1 MMDSPRD
8 QIRIR
13 MYVILTL
20 LSLFPIAVVY
30 KVVRIHATEA
40 AELKEEGM
48 RQASSFREIPALRGT
63 LLDREGRVLATTTAR
78 YDLAL
83 DPTARGFTDRATV
96 FFERL
101 SSLTGVSESELR
113 RRVRQRTS
121 AQYVMLFR
129 GLTEP
134 QKDELLSLGIPGLIT
149 EERYTRRYTYG
160 SLASHVLGHT
170 GADGKGLSGLEL
182 RYNPFLEGQPGRRA
196 VKRDRRGQVRAFVGG
211 TVVEPRHGQNLKLTL
226 DLVRQSVLEEELAR
240 GLEESGG
247 NWATAVA
254 LDPHT
259 GAILA
264 MASVPT
270 YDPNNPGAFPESAR
284 RNRAI
289 TDQFEPGSTFKLV
302 PAVAAVELG
311 KVRMDEVVDTGNG
324 SATFSGRLLT
334 DSQPFPSLT
343 FTNVVA
349 QSSNVGIGRVA
360 QRIQSQELFR
370 FARALGFGQPSY
382 IDLPGEASGVL
393 RNPTQW
399 SGTSHISVSI
409 GYEVSVTT
417 LQLAAAY
424 AALANGGRLLQP
436 YVVEERQDLAGRTVW
451 RARQDSVRRAFSART
466 SSTLLPAFQE
476 VVQTGTARRAQ
487 VEHVTVAGKTGTAR
501 TASAGGYTRAYRS
514 SFVGFFPVEDPQVVI
529 AIVVDNPQAGFA
541 GGHISAPIFQRVA
554 ERWVRTFPK
563 LVQQVAQ
570 VDPLPANVRSA
581 PPNIVNYPGN
591 VATQRLLAAGFRLS
605 HPERYRWLQQL
616 TPSWPD
622 SQRIPVR
629 TTLKVRTQTVE
640 LSTEHMPDLIGLSA
654 RQARYWLS
662 QLGVHVTVRG
672 HGQVVEQYPLPGA
685 PLAAR
690 TQIRCE

>member
-1 MMDSPRD
+1 MMDTPRD

-13 MYVILTL
+13 MYIILTL
-20 LSLFPIAVVY
+20 LSLLPFAVVY
-30 KVVRIHATEA
+30 KVVRIYVTEST
-40 AELKEEGM
+40 ELREEGV

-83 DPTARGFTDRATV
+83 DPSTRGFSSRESL

-101 SSLTGVSESELR
+101 SSLTGVPASEFR

-134 QKDELLSLGIPGLIT
+134 QKDALVELGIPGLIL

-170 GADGKGLSGLEL
+170 GSDGKGLSGLEL
-182 RYNPFLEGQPGRRA
+182 RYNAFLEGQPGRRA

-226 DLVRQSVLEEELAR
+226 DLVRQSALEEELAR

-264 MASVPT
+264 MANVPT
-270 YDPNNPGAFPESAR
+270 YDPNNPGAFPEAAR

-311 KVRMDEVVDTGNG
+311 KVRMDEVIDTGNG
-324 SATFSGRLLT
+324 SASFSGRLLT

-343 FTNVVA
+343 FTDVMA
-349 QSSNVGIGRVA
+349 QSSNVGIGRIA
-360 QRIQSQELFR
+360 QRINSQELFR
-370 FARALGFGQPSY
+370 YARALGFGQLTY
-382 IDLPGEASGVL
+382 VDLPGEASGVL

-399 SGTSHISVSI
+399 SGTSHVSVSI
-409 GYEVSVTT
+409 GYEVSVTA
-417 LQLAAAY
+417 LQLASAY

-451 RARQDSVRRAFSART
+451 RARQDSVRRAFSERT
-466 SSTLLPAFQE
+466 TTTLLPAFQE
-476 VVQTGTARRAQ
+476 VIATGTARRAQ
-487 VEHVTVAGKTGTAR
+487 VERVSVAGKTGTAR
-501 TASAGGYTRAYRS
+501 IATAGGYSRAYRS
-514 SFVGFFPVEDPQVVI
+514 SFVGFFPVDDPQVVI
-529 AIVVDNPQAGFA
+529 AIVVDNPQVGYA

-554 ERWVRTFPK
+554 ERWIRTFPR

-570 VDPLPANVRSA
+570 AEPLPDEVRSA
-581 PPNIVNYPGN
+581 PPVIAQLPAN
-591 VATQRLLAAGFRLS
+591 VAAQRLLAAGYRVS
-605 HPERYRWLQQL
+605 HPERYQWLQQL
-616 TPSWPD
+616 VPSWPD

-629 TTLKVRTQTVE
+629 TTLKVRAEAVE
-640 LSTEHMPDLIGLSA
+640 PSTERMPNLLGLSA

-662 QLGVHVTVRG
+662 ELGVEVVVRG
-672 HGQVVEQYPLPGA
+672 HGQVVAQYPLPGA
-685 PLAAR
+685 ALTAR
-690 TQIRCE
+690 TEIRCE

>member
-1 MMDSPRD
+1 MDTPRD

-20 LSLFPIAVVY
+20 LTLLPFAVVF
-30 KVVRIHATEA
+30 KVLHIHLTES
-40 AELKEEGM
+40 AELREEGR

-83 DPTARGFTDRATV
+83 DPTTRGFSERESV

-101 SSLTGVSESELR
+101 SSLTGVPASTFR
-113 RRVRQRTS
+113 QRVRQRTS
-121 AQYVMLFR
+121 TQYVMLYR

-134 QKDELLSLGIPGLIT
+134 QKDALMELGIPGLIT
-149 EERYTRRYTYG
+149 EERYSRRYTYG
-160 SLASHVLGHT
+160 TLASHVLGHVGT
-170 GADGKGLSGLEL
+170 DGSGLSGLEL
-182 RYNPFLEGQPGRRA
+182 RYNAFLEGQPGRRA

-211 TVVEPRHGQNLKLTL
+211 AVIEPRHGQNLKLTL
-226 DLVRQSVLEEELAR
+226 DLVRQSALEEELAR

-247 NWATAVA
+247 NWAAAVA

-264 MASVPT
+264 MANVPT
-270 YDPNNPGAFPESAR
+270 YDPNTPGDFPEAAR

-311 KVRMDEVVDTGNG
+311 KVQMDEVIDTGNG

-334 DSQPFPSLT
+334 DSQPFPQLS
-343 FTNVVA
+343 FTEVMA
-349 QSSNVGIGRVA
+349 QSSNVGIGRIA
-360 QRIQSQELFR
+360 QRLSSQDLFR
-370 FARALGFGQPSY
+370 FARALGFGQFTY
-382 IDLPGEASGVL
+382 VDLPGETNGVL

-417 LQLAAAY
+417 LQLATAY

-436 YVVEERQDLAGRTVW
+436 YVVEERQDLSGRTVW
-451 RARQDSVRRAFSART
+451 RARQDSVRRAFSERT
-466 SSTLLPAFQE
+466 TTTLLPAFQE
-476 VVQTGTARRAQ
+476 VVASGTARRAQ
-487 VEHVTVAGKTGTAR
+487 MERVSVAGKTGTAR
-501 TASAGGYTRAYRS
+501 IATAGGYTRAYRS
-514 SFVGFFPVEDPQVVI
+514 SFVGFFPAENPQVVI
-529 AIVVDNPQAGFA
+529 AIVVDNPQAGYA

-554 ERWVRTFPK
+554 ERWLRTFPS

-570 VDPLPANVRSA
+570 AAPLPDEVRNR
-581 PPNIVNYPGN
+581 PPAIAQLPGN
-591 VATQRLLAAGFRLS
+591 VAAQRILAAGYRVS
-605 HPERYRWLQQL
+605 HPERYQWAQHLVP
-616 TPSWPD
+616 TWPD

-629 TTLKVRTQTVE
+629 TTLKVRTQEVE
-640 LSTEHMPDLIGLSA
+640 PSTERMPNLIGLSA

-662 QLGVHVTVRG
+662 QLGVEVVVRG
-672 HGQVVEQYPLPGA
+672 HGQVVAQYPRPGA
-685 PLAAR
+685 VLTAR
-690 TQIRCE
+690 TEIRCE

>member
-1 MMDSPRD
+1 MDTPRD

-20 LSLFPIAVVY
+20 LSLLPVAVVV
-30 KVVRIHATEA
+30 KVMHIQLSES
-40 AELKEEGM
+40 AELREEGR

-83 DPTARGFTDRATV
+83 DPTTRGFSEREPV

-101 SSLTGVSESELR
+101 SSLTGVSTSELR

-121 AQYVMLFR
+121 PQYVMLYR

-134 QKDELLSLGIPGLIT
+134 QKDALMELGIPGLLT
-149 EERYTRRYTYG
+149 EERYSRRYTYG
-160 SLASHVLGHT
+160 SLASHVLGHV
-170 GADGKGLSGLEL
+170 GSDGTGLSGLEL
-182 RYNPFLEGQPGRRA
+182 RYNAFLEGQPGRRA

-211 TVVEPRHGQNLKLTL
+211 TVVEPKHGQNLKLTI
-226 DLVRQSVLEEELAR
+226 DLVRQSALEEELAR

-254 LDPHT
+254 LDPQT

-264 MASVPT
+264 MANVPT
-270 YDPNNPGAFPESAR
+270 YDPNNPGAYPEAAR

-311 KVRMDEVVDTGNG
+311 KVRMDEVIDTGNG

-334 DSQPFPSLT
+334 DSQPFASLS
-343 FTNVVA
+343 FTDVMA
-349 QSSNVGIGRVA
+349 QSSNVGIGRIA
-360 QRIQSQELFR
+360 QRITSPELFR
-370 FARALGFGQPSY
+370 YARALGFGQLTY
-382 IDLPGEASGVL
+382 VDLPGEATGVL

-409 GYEVSVTT
+409 GYEVSVTA
-417 LQLAAAY
+417 LQLASAY

-451 RARQDSVRRAFSART
+451 RARQDSVRRAFSAQTTR
-466 SSTLLPAFQE
+466 TLLPAFQE
-476 VVQTGTARRAQ
+476 VVATGTARRAQ
-487 VEHVTVAGKTGTAR
+487 VAQISVAGKTGTAR
-501 TASAGGYTRAYRS
+501 IASGGTYTRAYRS
-514 SFVGFFPVEDPQVVI
+514 SFVGFFPADNPQVVL
-529 AIVVDNPQAGFA
+529 AIVVDNPQAGYA

-554 ERWVRTFPK
+554 ERWLRTFPA

-570 VDPLPANVRSA
+570 APSLPSEVSHT
-581 PPNIVNYPGN
+581 PPAIGHLPGN
-591 VATQRLLAAGFRLS
+591 LATQRILAAGYRIKN
-605 HPERYRWLQQL
+605 PDRYQWLQRL
-616 TPSWPD
+616 VPTWPD
-622 SQRIPVR
+622 SQRIPVQ
-629 TTLKVRTQTVE
+629 TTLKVNTQNVE
-640 LSTEHMPDLIGLSA
+640 PSTERMPNLIGLSS

-662 QLGVHVTVRG
+662 QLGVEVVVRG
-672 HGQVVEQYPLPGA
+672 HGQVVAQYPSPGA
-685 PLAAR
+685 ALTAR
-690 TQIRCE
+690 TELRCE